1 MSKYLLI
8 IAIALGVYWLWRQG
22 RMAESREAREARPT
36 PPAPP
41 AAPRKSIIK
50 PPQDMVACA
59 HCGLHLPR
67 SEALADG
74 PGGSEPF
81 YCSAAHRQ
89 SGRQA

>member
-1 MSKYLLI
+1 MSKVLLI
-8 IAIALGVYWLWRQG
+8 IGIALGVYWLWRQG
-22 RMAESREAREARPT
+22 RMAESREAR
-36 PPAPP
+36 PAPP
-41 AAPRKSIIK
+41 AAPSRNHTAQ

-74 PGGSEPF
+74 PGGSAPF

-89 SGRQA
+89 SGRRA

>member
-8 IAIALGVYWLWRQG
+8 IGIALGVYWLWRQG
-22 RMAESREAREARPT
+22 RMAESREARPA

-41 AAPRKSIIK
+41 AAANKSAIN

>member
-8 IAIALGVYWLWRQG
+8 IGIALVVYWLWRQG
-22 RMAESREAREARPT
+22 RLDEAKEARSA

-41 AAPRKSIIK
+41 AVRPAPGSDTT
-50 PPQDMVACA
+50 PQDMVACA

-74 PGGSEPF
+74 PGGSAPF
-81 YCSAAHRQ
+81 YCSATHRQ
-89 SGRQA
+89 SGRKA

>member
-8 IAIALGVYWLWRQG
+8 IGIALGVYWLWRQG
-22 RMAESREAREARPT
+22 RMAESQEARPA
-36 PPAPP
+36 PAAPP
-41 AAPRKSIIK
+41 AATRTSSVK

-59 HCGLHLPR
+59 QCGLHLPR

-89 SGRQA
+89 SGRRA

>member
-8 IAIALGVYWLWRQG
+8 IGIALGVYWLWRQG
-22 RMAESREAREARPT
+22 RMAESREAR
-36 PPAPP
+36 PAPP
-41 AAPRKSIIK
+41 APRPATRTGIS
-50 PPQDMVACA
+50 PQDMVACA

>member
-8 IAIALGVYWLWRQG
+8 IGIALGVYWLWRQG
-22 RMAESREAREARPT
+22 RMAESREAR
-36 PPAPP
+36 PAPP
-41 AAPRKSIIK
+41 ESPAAARKSTVK
-50 PPQDMVACA
+50 PLQDMVACA

-74 PGGSEPF
+74 PGGSAPF

>member
-8 IAIALGVYWLWRQG
+8 IGIALGVYWLWRQG
-22 RMAESREAREARPT
+22 RMAESREAGPAPA
-36 PPAPP
+36 APP
-41 AAPRKSIIK
+41 AATSKSSVK

-89 SGRQA
+89 SGRRA